1 VNIFEARRVKYQA
14 IRNSI
19 SFVVEKCF
27 DEFNFLNIVGYVTY
41 TLMTYATM
49 LMFSFKNENN
59 IVENV

>member
-41 TLMTYATM
+41 MTDD
-49 LMFSFKNENN
+49 
-59 IVENV
+59 VCHNVDV